1 MKRKSVCELD
11 RGASIHSSAM
21 DASATAGILKSLI
34 SAAKKRLSHFSAS
47 IRSRKSSDVDLDQS
61 GSGATMVGSI
71 RVPERDFA

>member
-21 DASATAGILKSLI
+21 DAPATAGILKSLI
-34 SAAKKRLSHFSAS
+34 SAAKKRLRFSAS